1 MYSPHLDKKHDFND
15 PAQRQAFEESYR
27 STVGENS
34 RSPLAQD
41 FRGNWYFNGATDQAN
56 RNKFD
61 AQNDP
66 EASYK
71 AMAKKSAI
79 AQDAYNQ
86 TTADIKAV
94 TTTGYD
100 WVKKLFGDS
109 IDEIADV

>member
-41 FRGNWYFNGATDQAN
+41 STGAWYFNGMTDRAN
-56 RNKFD
+56 RNTFD

-66 EASYK
+66 EAPYK
-71 AMAKKSAI
+71 ALAKKAAI
-79 AQDAYNQ
+79 ARSAYDQ
-86 TTADIKAV
+86 TTSDITKV

-100 WVKKLFGDS
+100 WIQSMFKDS
-109 IDEIADV
+109 IKKIKNV